1 MSEREKNRLVKT
13 KEQVSLDRQS
23 CHERKNV
30 NINVCSDRKERRE
43 GGRERNGPF
52 PPPPFH
58 ALCPPS
64 ESQPLVFW
72 RQWSKVHV
80 WGSLCQARTG
90 PGEVVT
96 RGEGGAGRLWL
107 H

>member
-43 GGRERNGPF
+43 GGREMGHVF
-52 PPPPFH
+52 FSPPLSRFVSP
-58 ALCPPS
+58 
-64 ESQPLVFW
+64 V
-72 RQWSKVHV
+72 
-80 WGSLCQARTG
+80 
-90 PGEVVT
+90 
-96 RGEGGAGRLWL
+96 
-107 H
+107 